1 MKFFKSFC
9 FLFLFSVS
17 ISLCQEKNNLKKLDY
32 DQLRNIYNNS
42 QRVSEK
48 EKIATIYL
56 SRAKNEKNNIRIAK
70 GYYLKALLNFKTDK
84 IKALK
89 LLDSSILYS
98 KNDRKD
104 TLYPMAP
111 YCDKAIILTEQHR
124 YKDAITNYKLAEKA
138 ALTNNIDFYYIIRGN
153 IAITKS
159 ENLGEVEE
167 ALVLYKECYNYYK
180 NKSTRSK
187 KYLLDY
193 HYSIFGLADVYKSLK
208 QVDSCAFYN
217 KLGYIET
224 KATKNENFHYMFIL
238 NEGANQILKK
248 NYKAAI
254 DSINK
259 ALPKLE
265 SLKNTENIFASFFY
279 YGKAYEG
286 LNKNELAVINYKK
299 VDSIYELN
307 NEIMTPEFTSGYR
320 FLIKYYKQKNDNKN
334 QLKYLSKYME
344 IDSVL
349 QNNYKEL
356 NNLLKK
362 EYDFPYLQ
370 RDKEA
375 LINSLKNKNN
385 YFIWGVVGLI
395 LLILIL
401 ILYQQSMKKIYHLRF
416 EEIIKEAEINKNSE
430 TVTIEKNFV
439 ESKNATISK
448 EIIDQIIQKL
458 KLFEKEKGYINSKI
472 SINSLADEFET
483 NSKYLSKIV
492 NEYKEKSFV
501 TYINDLRIDYIIL
514 VLKEDKKMRKYNL
527 QAIAIECGFNSA
539 ESFSTAFFKKTGIKP
554 SFFIKE
560 LDKNSN

>member
-1 MKFFKSFC
+1 M
-9 FLFLFSVS
+9 
-17 ISLCQEKNNLKKLDY
+17 KKLDY

-395 LLILIL
+395 VLILIL

>member
-17 ISLCQEKNNLKKLDY
+17 ISLCQEKINLKKLDY

-395 LLILIL
+395 VLILIL

>member
-124 YKDAITNYKLAEKA
+124 YKEAIENYKLAEKA
-138 ALTNNIDFYYIIRGN
+138 ALTNSIDFYYIIRGN
-153 IAITKS
+153 IASTKS
-159 ENLGEVEE
+159 ENLGEFEE
-167 ALVLYKECYNYYK
+167 ALLLYKECYNYYK
-180 NKSTRSK
+180 TKNTRHK
-187 KYLLDY
+187 KYAYDY
-193 HYSIFGLADVYKSLK
+193 QYAIFGLADVYKSLK
-208 QVDSCAFYN
+208 NVDSCSYYN
-217 KLGYIET
+217 KLGYKET
-224 KATKNENFHYMFIL
+224 RSTKNEIFHYMFIL

-248 NYKAAI
+248 NYRAGI

-259 ALPKLE
+259 ALPNLIR
-265 SLKNTENIFASFFY
+265 LRDNGNIMASYFY

-286 LNKNELAVINYKK
+286 LNKKEQAENNYKK
-299 VDSIYELN
+299 VDSMYQLDN
-307 NEIMTPEFTSGYR
+307 NVMTPEFTDGYIY
-320 FLIKYYKQKNDNKN
+320 LIDFYKQKNDKGN
-334 QLKYLSKYME
+334 QLKYLSKYMK

-349 QNNYKEL
+349 QKSYKEL
-356 NNLLKK
+356 NNILKK
-362 EYDFPYLQ
+362 EYDFPYSL
-370 RDKEA
+370 RDKEV
-375 LINSLKNKNN
+375 LIKSLKTKNN
-385 YFIWGVVGLI
+385 YFIWGVIGLVVI
-395 LLILIL
+395 LLIMI
-401 ILYQQSMKKIYHLRF
+401 IYQQRMKKIYHLRF

-483 NSKYLSKIV
+483 NSKYLSKII
-492 NEYKEKSFV
+492 NEFKEKSFV

-539 ESFSTAFFKKTGIKP
+539 ESFSTAFLKKTGIKP
-554 SFFIKE
+554 SYFIKE
-560 LDKNSN
+560 LNKA

>member
-1 MKFFKSFC
+1 
-9 FLFLFSVS
+9 
-17 ISLCQEKNNLKKLDY
+17 
-32 DQLRNIYNNS
+32 
-42 QRVSEK
+42 
-48 EKIATIYL
+48 
-56 SRAKNEKNNIRIAK
+56 
-70 GYYLKALLNFKTDK
+70 
-84 IKALK
+84 
-89 LLDSSILYS
+89 
-98 KNDRKD
+98 
-104 TLYPMAP
+104 
-111 YCDKAIILTEQHR
+111 
-124 YKDAITNYKLAEKA
+124 
-138 ALTNNIDFYYIIRGN
+138 
-153 IAITKS
+153 
-159 ENLGEVEE
+159 
-167 ALVLYKECYNYYK
+167 
-180 NKSTRSK
+180 
-187 KYLLDY
+187 
-193 HYSIFGLADVYKSLK
+193 
-208 QVDSCAFYN
+208 
-217 KLGYIET
+217 
-224 KATKNENFHYMFIL
+224 MFIL

-395 LLILIL
+395 VLILIL

>member
-1 MKFFKSFC
+1 
-9 FLFLFSVS
+9 
-17 ISLCQEKNNLKKLDY
+17 
-32 DQLRNIYNNS
+32 
-42 QRVSEK
+42 
-48 EKIATIYL
+48 
-56 SRAKNEKNNIRIAK
+56 
-70 GYYLKALLNFKTDK
+70 
-84 IKALK
+84 
-89 LLDSSILYS
+89 
-98 KNDRKD
+98 
-104 TLYPMAP
+104 MAP

-395 LLILIL
+395 VLILIL

-483 NSKYLSKIV
+483 NSKYLSKII
-492 NEYKEKSFV
+492 NEFKEKSFV

-539 ESFSTAFFKKTGIKP
+539 ESFSTAFLKKTGIKP
-554 SFFIKE
+554 SYFIKE
-560 LDKNSN
+560 LNKA

>member
-395 LLILIL
+395 VLILIL